1 METDIIMK
9 LNYIFDFVKVSHKIY
24 NKIII
29 YWVINCSAI
38 DVYGSLF
45 ENLMVKYTS
54 CAKSIYIY
62 IGNYEHTYSHYEN
75 SCVRRYID
83 LCRII

>member
-1 METDIIMK
+1 METY
-9 LNYIFDFVKVSHKIY
+9 NYKTELIFDFVKVWRKIY

-29 YWVINCSAI
+29 GRVINCPDI

-45 ENLMVKYTS
+45 ENLMVKYMS
-54 CAKSIYIY
+54 CAKFIYIY
-62 IGNYEHTYSHYEN
+62 IGNYGHIYSHYEN
-75 SCVRRYID
+75 SCVHRYID